1 MTEPKWVREYQG
13 ETEFEREVLKELR
26 LLSHDIK
33 ATNITA
39 GQALDMARDAHEL
52 ADANYKS
59 VADHERTL
67 YGHEDSRRRTSEPG
81 VVHIVGELASAFKD
95 VRAVAKAG
103 WAMLGLVGI
112 STAISM
118 LSLFLGTQ

>member
-13 ETEFEREVLKELR
+13 NTEFEREVLKELR
-26 LLSHDIK
+26 NLSHDLK
-33 ATNITA
+33 ATHIVA
-39 GQALDMARDAHEL
+39 EQALNMADEANTL
-52 ADANYKS
+52 AEDNLSKVS
-59 VADHERTL
+59 DHERTL
-67 YGHEDSRRRTSEPG
+67 YGHEDSRRRVTEPG
-81 VVHIVGELASAFKD
+81 LVHVVSELAGAFKD

-118 LSLFLGTQ
+118 FSIFLGTQ